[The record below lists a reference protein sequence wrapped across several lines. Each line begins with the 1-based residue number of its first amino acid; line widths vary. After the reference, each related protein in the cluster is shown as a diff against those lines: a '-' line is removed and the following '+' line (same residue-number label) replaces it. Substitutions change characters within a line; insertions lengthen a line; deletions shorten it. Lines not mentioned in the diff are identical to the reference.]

1 VIKLAKVTPPHL
13 DTNVVPVQLTDD
25 TMAARK
31 TQLLTKMQEN
41 NYDAVAIY
49 ADLEHGGNFEY
60 FTGFV
65 PRFEEALLV
74 VHQNGDAYLVLGNE
88 NLNKA
93 PLARIAAEAVHM
105 PHFSLPNQPME
116 TKLTVSEILQQTQL
130 QEARTIGLIGWKK
143 FTSSSE
149 KNTALF
155 DLPYFLVEGLKQ
167 AAPKATFTNA
177 SSILIGEN
185 GLRTSNNANEVA
197 HYEFGAMLAGNGVLK
212 TMEQLEIGKSE
223 LELGGLLN
231 DYGQTPSVVTI
242 MATGARFEKA
252 NLYPTNKKIQLGDR
266 ISMTVG
272 YKGGLQS
279 RGGYAVHDTEELP
292 ENERD
297 YLDRVAKPYYNAVK
311 TWLEA
316 ITVDMNGAVLYDK
329 IEEVLPKETYGWH
342 LNPGHL
348 CADEEWL
355 ASPIYP
361 ASQETIRSGMLFQFD
376 IIPSVPGYSG
386 ASCEGG
392 ILLAD
397 ERLRALIQEEYPEMW
412 ASMQARRH
420 YIIEEIGI
428 KLSEEVLPMSNA
440 TAYYR
445 PFFLNKE
452 DALTAR

>member
-1 VIKLAKVTPPHL
+1 MINLQKSYPPLL
-13 DTNVVPVQLTDD
+13 DTNVVPVQLTDE
-25 TMAARK
+25 TMAERK
-31 TQLLTKMQEN
+31 EQLLERMRQA
-41 NYDAVAIY
+41 NYDAVVIY
-49 ADLEHGGNFEY
+49 ADLEHGSNFEY

-65 PRFEEALLV
+65 PRFEEAILV
-74 VHQNGDAYLVLGNE
+74 VHQSGEAYLVLGNE

-93 PLARIAAEAVHM
+93 PLARISAEAIHM
-105 PHFSLPNQPME
+105 PHLSLPNQPME
-116 TKLTVSEILQQTQL
+116 TTLTVSEILQQTHL
-130 QEARTIGLIGWKK
+130 HEARTIGLIGWKK
-143 FTSSSE
+143 FTSSLDE
-149 KNTALF
+149 NTALF

-167 AAPKATFTNA
+167 VAPEAVFVHAAHL
-177 SSILIGEN
+177 LIGEK
-185 GLRTSNNANEVA
+185 GLRTTNNANEIA

-212 TMEQLEIGKSE
+212 AMDQLEVGKSE

-252 NLYPTNKKIQLGDR
+252 NLYPTNKKVQLGDR

-279 RGGYAVHDTEELP
+279 RGGYAVHSSEELP
-292 ENERD
+292 EHERD
-297 YLDRVAKPYYNAVK
+297 YLERVAKPYFNAVK
-311 TWLEA
+311 TWLETIA
-316 ITVDMNGAVLYDK
+316 VDTSGAVLYDK

-376 IIPSVPGYSG
+376 IIPSVAGYSG

-392 ILLAD
+392 VVIAD
-397 ERLRALIQEEYPEMW
+397 EALRAVIQEDYPEMW
-412 ASMQARRH
+412 TRMQARRN
-420 YIIEEIGI
+420 YLIEEIGI

-445 PFFLNKE
+445 PFFLNKQA
-452 DALTAR
+452 ALTAR